1 MAKLYRVVLSGGY
14 HNADGITVK
23 VPYSKAMDGVTND
36 REIID
41 YLNNVISDGQRKR
54 LERHFCGIQGCTCG
68 SWTRATVE
76 VFKPTNI

>member
-14 HNADGITVK
+14 HNSDDVTIK
-23 VPYSKAMDGVTND
+23 VPYSKAMYSVTND

-54 LERHFCGIQGCTCG
+54 LERHFCGILGG
-68 SWTRATVE
+68 MRR
-76 VFKPTNI
+76 